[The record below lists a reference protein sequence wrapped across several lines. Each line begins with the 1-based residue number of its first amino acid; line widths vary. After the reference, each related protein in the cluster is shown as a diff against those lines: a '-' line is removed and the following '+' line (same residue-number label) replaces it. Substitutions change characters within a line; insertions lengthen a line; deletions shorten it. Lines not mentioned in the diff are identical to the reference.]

1 MNIPILQRRCPTGHC
16 IRFVALAAIALLGSS
31 ANAITRSEAFTCLAS
46 NGGKFVLKSTYDYNP
61 LNALNPH
68 GGSERNHADFTVTYH
83 PPGSFSSIA
92 TSEFVRYAYSRYRG
106 SPDGPG
112 TTIRIRS
119 ALCLGG
125 KVVAGIPQFGSTL
138 IVAGQAV
145 RVNPPSVPTLLMDAA
160 IAAHELDQYSAGGR
174 HSGLTAYKLVN
185 KQLVHEIA
193 LEDSVAVCKEKIRN
207 CLIRAVYRTISQD
220 MGKTWSPWKF
230 ATESDVFNL
239 GKAWDQQPILTLQ
252 DRSDGIPNE
261 AYDGLSPQTKIPRVN
276 DPIAAAWRGSDSLQ
290 AVRGVL
296 KNTAAVDLQNGG
308 GMTSLMYAALA
319 GNLEF
324 TKELVKLHANVNAFD
339 NVSDPVLT
347 YAARSGNVELLNW
360 LLKQGARPLGD
371 GPLKGT
377 VLTGLLAHWEG
388 DWQQPAVDRLL
399 VIPEVLN
406 QADASGTTP
415 LMYASGH
422 GLSTVVQ
429 AMLAKGADASVVNKR
444 GANALH
450 FAAMHGSAAILA
462 QLLHT
467 RVNLDALDARGKTAL
482 HYAVLSQSRC
492 VSHRQIQPALAWVRL
507 SKLAWCVT
515 TVMCHCDA
523 HAHPATQLLS
533 YSAVNRRHQVHHIR
547 DGRQTAESKQDAAAR
562 RLPSSASWVLIHGS

>member
-1 MNIPILQRRCPTGHC
+1 
-16 IRFVALAAIALLGSS
+16 
-31 ANAITRSEAFTCLAS
+31 
-46 NGGKFVLKSTYDYNP
+46 
-61 LNALNPH
+61 
-68 GGSERNHADFTVTYH
+68 
-83 PPGSFSSIA
+83 
-92 TSEFVRYAYSRYRG
+92 
-106 SPDGPG
+106 
-112 TTIRIRS
+112 
-119 ALCLGG
+119 
-125 KVVAGIPQFGSTL
+125 
-138 IVAGQAV
+138 
-145 RVNPPSVPTLLMDAA
+145 
-160 IAAHELDQYSAGGR
+160 
-174 HSGLTAYKLVN
+174 
-185 KQLVHEIA
+185 
-193 LEDSVAVCKEKIRN
+193 
-207 CLIRAVYRTISQD
+207 